1 MSNTHEMVVV
11 DTLAV
16 EIFIASSMK
25 EASLFVVAC
34 QSNSGIL
41 YYKCSARVV
50 IEVLLTTSAYFVHCK
65 YRATSNIYYKI
76 NDSIFPSVQCKI

>member
-1 MSNTHEMVVV
+1 MSNTHEMVV

-34 QSNSGIL
+34 QSSSG
-41 YYKCSARVV
+41 VV
-50 IEVLLTTSAYFVHCK
+50 IVALFTTA
-65 YRATSNIYYKI
+65 
-76 NDSIFPSVQCKI
+76 